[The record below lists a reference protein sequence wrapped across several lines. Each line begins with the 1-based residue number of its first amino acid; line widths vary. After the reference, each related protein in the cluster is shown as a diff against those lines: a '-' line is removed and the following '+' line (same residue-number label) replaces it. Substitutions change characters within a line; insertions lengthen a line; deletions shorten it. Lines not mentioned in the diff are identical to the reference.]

1 MPGRYLSVSRSR
13 VSGANETSANDFP
26 IISDGKKTVYLI
38 AVSLIAYTGSISFYQ
53 KVSATVT
60 WRLVRFVDLIYI
72 TVGLGKT
79 IMIASLLHTN
89 RVLQEPPPSPSHPSL
104 KLNNQLLP
112 DGPKEK
118 GKPRQ
123 VRLQTAFKNRSNAKS
138 TVNDTPR
145 PQQDDSNRIPSA
157 TLVVAPTS
165 LLNQWGEELKRCSEE
180 GTIDVYIWHGQNR
193 FSLREAL
200 YPDEVEYI
208 NVDDDDEQDEIESHS
223 DKEDEDVIMV
233 GESDSEVE
241 GHDNEEWR
249 PKAKSK
255 RVTRTKPKKDRRKK
269 IQVVVTSY
277 GVLVS
282 EHAKYEKSVRKSESS
297 VFESASAF
305 STWICI
311 SYCPDQSTGSAL
323 FWMKPTIVNPALAG
337 PPKRSVR

>member
-1 MPGRYLSVSRSR
+1 MPGRYLSVSWSR
-13 VSGANETSANDFP
+13 VTGANETSADDFP
-26 IISDGKKTVYLI
+26 IISDGKRTAHLTPVL
-38 AVSLIAYTGSISFYQ
+38 LIAYTNSISFCQ
-53 KVSATVT
+53 KVSTTVT
-60 WRLVRFVDLIYI
+60 WRPVRSADLICI

-89 RVLQEPPPSPSHPSL
+89 RVLQEPPPSPPPPSL

-118 GKPRQ
+118 RKPRQ
-123 VRLQTAFKNRSNAKS
+123 VRLQAAFKNRSNAKS

-145 PQQDDSNRIPSA
+145 PQQGNSKRIPSA

-223 DKEDEDVIMV
+223 EDEDVIMV
-233 GESDSEVE
+233 DDSDSEVE
-241 GHDNEEWR
+241 GHDDEEWR

-255 RVTRTKPKKDRRKK
+255 RVTKAKPKKGRKKK

-282 EHAKYEKSVRKSESS
+282 EHTKYEKSVRKSESS

-337 PPKRSVR
+337 PPRRSVR